1 MTVAEEIADLTALV
15 TSPGWRALEQ
25 FAGQEFT
32 TKINTHLESAAND
45 TDDLMALQKL
55 RQVMAARR
63 AVERVLQWPHE
74 RIAALQH
81 QGPKAVGWARGGL

>member
-1 MTVAEEIADLTALV
+1 MTAAEEIADLTALV
-15 TSPGWRALEQ
+15 TSPGWRAVEA
-25 FAGQEFT
+25 FVTAEFVSQRDL
-32 TKINTHLESAAND
+32 HLKTAVRD
-45 TDDLMALQKL
+45 TDDHLALQKL
-55 RQVMAARR
+55 RQVMVAHA